1 MLRLWLLPLL
11 LASLLA
17 TGCANFG
24 HRAPPE
30 EISET
35 RREIVLEALGQIGRP
50 YVYGGTTPEGFDCSG
65 LTRYVYAQSGVD
77 LPRST
82 GEQHSAGK
90 IISLRDAQPGDLL
103 FYRFKRGARVDHVAI
118 YLGEGKAVHAP
129 VNGRKVLVA
138 SVDDP
143 SWTQRFVDVVRVIP

>member
-1 MLRLWLLPLL
+1 LLRSWLLPLL
-11 LASLLA
+11 LTALLIS
-17 TGCANFG
+17 GCANFG

-50 YVYGGTTPEGFDCSG
+50 YLYGGTTPEGFDCSG
-65 LTRYVYAQSGVD
+65 LTRYVYAQSGVE

-129 VNGRKVLVA
+129 ANGRSVLVA
-138 SVDDP
+138 GVDDP

>member
-1 MLRLWLLPLL
+1 MLRRILFALL
-11 LASLLA
+11 LSSLLL

-24 HRAPPE
+24 HRAPPA

-50 YVYGGTTPEGFDCSG
+50 YHYGGTTPEGFDCSG

-77 LPRST
+77 IPRST
-82 GEQHSAGK
+82 SEQHAFGK
-90 IISLRDAQPGDLL
+90 VIDLDQAQPGDLL
-103 FYRFKRGARVDHVAI
+103 FYRFKRGNKVDHVAI
-118 YLGEGKAVHAP
+118 YLGEGRAVHAP
-129 VNGRKVLVA
+129 ANGRTVLVA